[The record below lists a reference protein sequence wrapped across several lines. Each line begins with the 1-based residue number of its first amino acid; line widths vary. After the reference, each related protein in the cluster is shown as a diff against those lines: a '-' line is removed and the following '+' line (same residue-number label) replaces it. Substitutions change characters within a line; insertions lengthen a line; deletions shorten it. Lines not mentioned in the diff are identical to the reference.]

1 MAMQYRSQC
10 ENRYGRKVL
19 SSGNDVGSYP
29 GRIVTHKE
37 EGRTFYREDPMVV
50 NDLVWAIVVLT
61 RGTNSGEVDEKLEI
75 EESRSDP

>member
-1 MAMQYRSQC
+1 
-10 ENRYGRKVL
+10 
-19 SSGNDVGSYP
+19 
-29 GRIVTHKE
+29 
-37 EGRTFYREDPMVV
+37 MVV